1 MWRVTATATSTTTVE
16 ILNVL
21 VVCGVLLTPDIILCS
36 YNIVTVENNV
46 VFCFITV
53 ENNVVFCFITV
64 ENIVL
69 QILANTSI

>member
-1 MWRVTATATSTTTVE
+1 
-16 ILNVL
+16 
-21 VVCGVLLTPDIILCS
+21 LTPDIILCS

-69 QILANTSI
+69 QILASTSI